1 MKFNLNKLFLNKQII
16 LEEILKI
23 RGLMQLL
30 MKKRNTGIEWTRY
43 ELAKIKFHFKRLSK
57 AIPFF
62 ILFLLPGGLLLI
74 GLLVVYI
81 DRRRRRRNPLNK
93 EQS

>member
-1 MKFNLNKLFLNKQII
+1 MKFNFRKLLFNKQMI
-16 LEEILKI
+16 LDEILKI
-23 RGLMQLL
+23 KGFMQLL

-43 ELAKIKFHFKRLSK
+43 ELAKIKFHFKKLSK

-81 DRRRRRRNPLNK
+81 DRRRRRRNILNK
-93 EQS
+93 ET